1 MRVLSTMSF
10 PGPKAMHSCVRL
22 LHEELTKSHG
32 SPVSIHLAPIV
43 LGETSPRL
51 ELAKAATNGP
61 CYRRTITIKFYW
73 SFSRSFFF
81 NQLSR

>member
-61 CYRRTITIKFYW
+61 
-73 SFSRSFFF
+73 
-81 NQLSR
+81 